1 MIFSSVA
8 IASDHRGY
16 RMKSEFIAYFNE
28 LGYEYTDFGTIDE
41 INSVDYPDYA
51 RQVTDYV
58 TSQKK
63 SFGVLICHSGVGMSI
78 AANRHKGIRAVLC
91 YSEEIAKLS
100 RAHNNANILCFG
112 SGFMNVLIA
121 KRCFRVFVATH
132 FEPRHT
138 IRLMKIDE

>member
-1 MIFSSVA
+1 MIFGSVA

-16 RMKSEFIAYFNE
+16 KLKSELIAYFDE
-28 LGYEYTDFGTIDE
+28 LGYKYTDFGTNDE

-51 RQVTDYV
+51 RKVTDYV
-58 TSQKK
+58 TSQKN
-63 SFGVLICHSGVGMSI
+63 SLGVLICHSGVGMSI
-78 AANRHKGIRAVLC
+78 AANRRKGIRAVLC

-112 SGFMNVLIA
+112 SGFMNVLMA
-121 KRCFRVFVATH
+121 KRCFRVFVDTN
-132 FEPRHT
+132 FEPRHA